1 MRSRFVLVAAAL
13 ALLPGTAAPQALT
26 NLSSLR
32 VGYNTRKVTVAPQGE
47 LKVQIDEVD
56 RQLAEATRLGQSGE
70 IRRLIAK
77 GQALL
82 AGRTW
87 TEELDFA
94 ASLVIRTAQVV
105 TDSLR
110 PLEVRLEQ
118 IYRPSTRLDRA
129 LTAHAVLRKRPGPA
143 SPGATPPPGET
154 VKDLGTFD
162 GVARDLRD
170 SPHRLDLNVDNVPDG
185 TYQLAIDVLDGSRP
199 LGGATLLVHLRKGLD
214 DTVARLEAEARRA
227 AEGLRADILFPV
239 DRTRQVNRGRLEL
252 RTFDPEKAFADAQ
265 AIAGATR
272 GGRNPF
278 EKRSGDFKRHYLLQP
293 AGEVIPYR
301 LYVPTAYNGSRAFPL
316 IVALH
321 GLGGTED
328 SFFDNY
334 DRRIPTLAE
343 QHGYIVVAPL
353 GYRVDGSYGWGL
365 GDPPAD
371 PVTRRLQEYSELDVL
386 QVLQLVRQQYK
397 IDEKRIYMAGHSM
410 GAIGAWKIAAK
421 HPEIWA
427 AIAPFAGTGQPATLE
442 RIKHVP
448 QIVVH
453 GDADPTV
460 SVAGS
465 RGMVQKA
472 RELGIEVQYI
482 EVQGGNHSDIVVPN
496 LPAVFEFF
504 DQHVKSGRP
513 TTQP

>member
-1 MRSRFVLVAAAL
+1 MKSRIVLVAAAV
-13 ALLPGTAAPQALT
+13 ALLPAAAAPQAQT

-82 AGRTW
+82 AGRAW
-87 TEELDFA
+87 TDELDFA
-94 ASLVIRTAQVV
+94 TSLVIRTDQVV

-118 IYRPSTRLDRA
+118 IYRPSTRLERA
-129 LTAHAVLRKRPGPA
+129 LTAHAVLRKRPGPS
-143 SPGATPPPGET
+143 SPGTTPPPGET

-170 SPHRLDLNVDNVPDG
+170 SPLRLDLDVTNVPDG
-185 TYQLAIDVLDGSRP
+185 TYQLAVDVLDLSRP
-199 LGGATLLVHLRKGLD
+199 LGGATLLVHLREGLD
-214 DTVARLEAEARRA
+214 DTVARLEADAKRA

-239 DRTRQVNRGRLEL
+239 DRTRQVNRGKLEL
-252 RTFDPEKAFADAQ
+252 RTFDPERAFADAQ
-265 AIAGATR
+265 TVAGAAR

-278 EKRSGDFKRHYLLQP
+278 EKRTGDFKRHYLLQA
-293 AGEVIPYR
+293 AGEVMPYR
-301 LYVPTAYNGSRAFPL
+301 MYVPTAYNGSRAFPL

-334 DRRIPTLAE
+334 DRRFPKLAE
-343 QHGYIVVAPL
+343 QHGYIVVSPL
-353 GYRVDGSYGWGL
+353 GYRVDGSYGWGV
-365 GDPPAD
+365 GDPPSD
-371 PVTRRLQEYSELDVL
+371 PATRRLQEYSELDVM

-421 HPEIWA
+421 HPDIWA

-442 RIKHVP
+442 RIKHIP
-448 QIVVH
+448 QLVVH
-453 GDADPTV
+453 GDRDPTV

-465 RGMVQKA
+465 RAMVQKA
-472 RELGIEVQYI
+472 RELGIEVKYI

-496 LPAVFEFF
+496 LPAAFEFF
-504 DQHVKSGRP
+504 DRHPKGRL
-513 TTQP
+513 TTEQ